1 VPSAKRARI
10 RANQQRLKEAEI
22 AKKRRRRRARNGVIL
37 VVVLVLVF
45 FGIYL
50 LTKPPAKKAHSATK
64 AHPTSYLL
72 ADGCPN
78 PKATIPRITSFAK
91 YPPMCMNPNDTYT
104 AVVKTTAGT
113 FDIRLEPKL
122 GPKSANNFYVL
133 SLYHFYNGTTFFRV
147 IPGFVIQ
154 GGSPT
159 NADTGTPGY
168 HFGDKN
174 PPAGSYHYGTV
185 AMANPGTPNSNG
197 SQFFIVSGKAGESEL
212 SNTYS
217 IVGQVTSGLSVLAKI
232 NDGGSSANN
241 GIPPKTTYRIIS
253 VTMHVTPTT

>member
-10 RANQQRLKEAEI
+10 RANQQRLKEAEL
-22 AKKRRRRRARNGVIL
+22 ARKRRRRRVRNGAIL
-37 VVVLVLVF
+37 VVVLVVVF

-50 LTKPPAKKAHSATK
+50 LTKPPAKKADTAAKSRLA
-64 AHPTSYLL
+64 SYLL
-72 ADGCPN
+72 PNGCPN
-78 PKATIPRITSFAK
+78 PKASIPRITSFAK
-91 YPPMCMNPNDTYT
+91 YPPMCLNPHDTYT
-104 AVVKTTAGT
+104 AVVRTTAGT

-159 NADTGTPGY
+159 NTDTGTPGY

-174 PPAGSYHYGTV
+174 PPPGSYHYGTV
-185 AMANPGTPNSNG
+185 AMANSGTPDSNG
-197 SQFFIVSGKAGESEL
+197 SQFFIVSGKAGETEL

-217 IVGQVTSGLSVLAKI
+217 IVGQVTRGLSVIAKI

-241 GIPPKTTYRIIS
+241 GIPPKITYRIIS
-253 VTMHVTPTT
+253 VTMRVTPTR